1 MMPRI
6 LPLAGFAL
14 LATLLYLGF
23 SLKDPTLLPSA
34 LIGQPFPR
42 FQLPLLH
49 GEGEA
54 TETRLRGAPKLVNV
68 WATWCPTCLA
78 EHGELLRIG
87 RETGLA
93 IVGINYKDDVAK
105 ARAWLARH
113 GNPYEFN
120 VVDANGDLGVDL
132 GVYGAPETF
141 LIDAAG
147 IIRHKRVG
155 EVNRQ
160 VWEAEIEPALRRL
173 SPQPPQPPSAKPDA

>member
-1 MMPRI
+1 MLPRV
-6 LPLAGFAL
+6 LPLAGFAA

-23 SLKDPTLLPSA
+23 TLKDPTQLPSA
-34 LIGQPFPR
+34 LIGKPFPA
-42 FQLPLLH
+42 FQLPLLD
-49 GEGEA
+49 GEGQA
-54 TETRLRGAPKLVNV
+54 TETRLRGAPRLVNV

-87 RETGLA
+87 DETGLA

-113 GNPYEFN
+113 GNPYEFS
-120 VVDANGDLGVDL
+120 VVDEAGDLGVEL

-141 LIDAAG
+141 LIDASG
-147 IIRHKRVG
+147 VIRYKRVG

-160 VWEAEIEPALRRL
+160 VWEAEIEPALRLL
-173 SPQPPQPPSAKPDA
+173 SKGPAVPAGAKPHA